1 MKLLSHVSL
10 VQREA
15 NQQSKGGIWS
25 GFIGWQ
31 RGSDHGA
38 GGSAAREGN
47 AEGGDPKAAG
57 AAANASSGDTG
68 EMRGKSDEASAKAT

>member
-57 AAANASSGDTG
+57 AAADASSGDTG
-68 EMRGKSDEASAKAT
+68 EMRCKSDEASAKAR